1 MKRLLRLFP
10 TDHKTVGLASMAQ
23 GVLFLLVG
31 GSLALLIRWQLAY
44 PGAPIPLVGKL
55 LFPLGNGS
63 IPPHAYTVLFT
74 LHGTVMI
81 FFAVTPLLI
90 GGLGVYLLPLLLGSR
105 NMAYPR
111 LSTAS
116 LWLSILGSL
125 SLLSSFFVPFGPA
138 ASAWTAYPPL
148 STTAPGAGQTLWSV
162 ALFLSALSSI
172 LGAVN
177 TLATVLRKR
186 APGMD
191 VFRMPLTV
199 WGFTFTAILNVLF
212 LPVLS
217 AAMLLLFMDRTF
229 GTTIFAAA
237 VPGSTAHGDPV
248 LYQHLF
254 WIFGHPEVYLVILP
268 AWGVLGDLLAVFSRK
283 PAFGYRMT
291 VLSMALI
298 TLLSGFVYGHHMFTV
313 GLGPLFSEAFML
325 LTLMIS
331 IPSSILY
338 LNWLGTLWRGSI
350 RLDPPMLF
358 CLGMMVVF
366 ALGGLTGMHLGAAG
380 TNLYLH
386 DSYFVVGHFHL
397 TMAVSVLLGTFAGI
411 YYWFP
416 KMTGRML
423 GKGLSHAHFWLTF
436 VPSILVF
443 GGMLLLGYAGMQRR
457 LYNPSEFDFLKPL
470 AGLNRGVSWMAFV
483 LGFGQLLFLWNVVVS
498 WKRGLPAP
506 ANPWGAG
513 TLEWLTS
520 SPPTRENFAEIPVVR
535 CAPHVFR
542 GADSSGRDFRSQIE
556 EA

>member
-1 MKRLLRLFP
+1 
-10 TDHKTVGLASMAQ
+10 
-23 GVLFLLVG
+23 
-31 GSLALLIRWQLAY
+31 
-44 PGAPIPLVGKL
+44 
-55 LFPLGNGS
+55 
-63 IPPHAYTVLFT
+63 
-74 LHGTVMI
+74 
-81 FFAVTPLLI
+81 
-90 GGLGVYLLPLLLGSR
+90 
-105 NMAYPR
+105 
-111 LSTAS
+111 
-116 LWLSILGSL
+116 
-125 SLLSSFFVPFGPA
+125 
-138 ASAWTAYPPL
+138 
-148 STTAPGAGQTLWSV
+148 
-162 ALFLSALSSI
+162 
-172 LGAVN
+172 
-177 TLATVLRKR
+177 
-186 APGMD
+186 MD

-237 VPGSTAHGDPV
+237 VPGSTTHGDPV

-268 AWGVLGDLLAVFSRK
+268 AWGILGDLLAVFSRK

-298 TLLSGFVYGHHMFTV
+298 TLLSGLVYGHHMFTV

-423 GKGLSHAHFWLTF
+423 GKGLSSAHFWLTF

-443 GGMLLLGYAGMQRR
+443 GGMLVLGYAGMQRR

-470 AGLNRGVSWMAFV
+470 APLNEGVSWMAFI

-513 TLEWLTS
+513 TLEWMTS
-520 SPPTRENFAEIPVVR
+520 SPPSTENFPEIPVVR
-535 CAPHVFR
+535 CGPHVFKEP
-542 GADSSGRDFRSQIE
+542 DSSGRDFRSQVE
-556 EA
+556 ET